1 MELYQTDFNAER
13 EAREKLV
20 GEKEEMAEQVR
31 ALQRRIKELE
41 GNNPGKPSSP
51 KDEQSASASASAQA
65 QAPAPAPT
73 SKVKI

>member
-41 GNNPGKPSSP
+41 GSNPAKPSSSSEEP
-51 KDEQSASASASAQA
+51 AASASA
-65 QAPAPAPT
+65 PT
-73 SKVKI
+73 PKVATSFF